1 MQCTTIIHACK
12 VLCPYSLVGAYKS
25 CGQDQGRLFWR
36 PVALQFFF
44 CSSRQRTFTDFE
56 YFFKILSNIKGLL
69 KYFVIT
75 FRGAGVKSKY
85 YN

>member
-1 MQCTTIIHACK
+1 MLAKYFALIVWLGRIK
-12 VLCPYSLVGAYKS
+12 VVDRIRGVSFG
-25 CGQDQGRLFWR
+25 GQWHCN
-36 PVALQFFF
+36 FFF
-44 CSSRQRTFTDFE
+44 AAVVREPSPILNI
-56 YFFKILSNIKGLL
+56 FFKILSNIKGLL